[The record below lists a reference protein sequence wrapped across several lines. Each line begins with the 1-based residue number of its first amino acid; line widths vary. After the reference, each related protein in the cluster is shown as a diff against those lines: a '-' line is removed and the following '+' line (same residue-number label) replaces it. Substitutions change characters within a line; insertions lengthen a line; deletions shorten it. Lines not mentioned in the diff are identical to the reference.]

1 MVFYWLDGCRAG
13 FIKHLYNRVYL
24 LNNGMQDIR
33 TLIVKGK
40 YCFPGNFSNIK
51 DLKNMLVKY
60 MSKKAYEPENYQDLF
75 FLDGFLTINFRLF
88 LQKEGIPLKYK
99 IKRFFN
105 LMSDLQLQSYSY
117 FNRLK
122 NLRNEYPF
130 DIRFSFRAEKINDGE
145 NILIE
150 VISIP
155 VAYYKISQGDK
166 NLYLDNS
173 DFSNITF
180 TNEEFIREVMGAIS
194 AKPIEEPKVIVDYVQ
209 TEVSKKLIH
218 HDFKKISK
226 LLNEG
231 KTNLELGKDS
241 VGQLLGVIENFLF
254 DLVSRLTDKPAQ
266 LHQPEKNI
274 DKLEGLGYI
283 NNEICGTIQST
294 LFHGIYRKL
303 KDKDH
308 KKEEIEYFDLA
319 LYYKITENVIDYL
332 IDRVIKYKIKTSKK

>member
-1 MVFYWLDGCRAG
+1 MAFLD
-13 FIKHLYNRVYL
+13 I
-24 LNNGMQDIR
+24 
-33 TLIVKGK
+33 
-40 YCFPGNFSNIK
+40 FSNK
-51 DLKNMLVKY
+51 KTKE
-60 MSKKAYEPENYQDLF
+60 SKK
-75 FLDGFLTINFRLF
+75 
-88 LQKEGIPLKYK
+88 
-99 IKRFFN
+99 
-105 LMSDLQLQSYSY
+105 
-117 FNRLK
+117 
-122 NLRNEYPF
+122 
-130 DIRFSFRAEKINDGE
+130 
-145 NILIE
+145 
-150 VISIP
+150 
-155 VAYYKISQGDK
+155 
-166 NLYLDNS
+166 
-173 DFSNITF
+173 
-180 TNEEFIREVMGAIS
+180 
-194 AKPIEEPKVIVDYVQ
+194 PKVIVDYVQ

-294 LFHGIYRKL
+294 LYHGIYRKL